1 MAKRLNPRHQELVRD
16 KIQTTQLIKRLQDH
30 AHNLCEMSNTQID
43 AAKFLISYS
52 LSKPAQDVQVQHDG
66 ELVIRWKS

>member
-1 MAKRLNPRHQELVRD
+1 MAKRLNPRHQEMVRD

-30 AHNLCEMSNTQID
+30 AHNLVEMTPTQID

>member
-1 MAKRLNPRHQELVRD
+1 MAKRLNPRHQEMVRD

-30 AHNLCEMSNTQID
+30 AHNLVEMSTTQID